1 MVALKPRD
9 FDRLVADPAR
19 APAVVLVFGPEQGLV
34 AERAKALVDAA
45 NRGASDP
52 FSLVRLDGA
61 EVASDPGRLSDEAR
75 TIALFGG
82 RRIIWVRD
90 AGTRAIEPALAPLLD
105 APPQDALVVVE
116 AGDLKKGTGLRKR
129 IEDHATAAA
138 LACYADEAADIER
151 IIDEIARRDGLEVE
165 ADARAA
171 LKDLLG
177 ADRRQTRAEI
187 EKLAL
192 YAHGTGTVRLAD
204 VEAVI
209 GDTAAETLDSTIDA
223 ALTGAVA
230 DLDRTLSRLLRAGT
244 SAPAILS
251 AALRQVHA
259 LARGRLLVEE
269 GAAPAAAVERMVPPV
284 FFRRK
289 QVVADALGLWS
300 LADLDTAAARIEEA
314 IVGTRRTAALS
325 DEITGT
331 LLMTLASAARARR
344 ARRRAAGR

>member
-45 NRGASDP
+45 NRGAADP
-52 FSLVRLDGA
+52 FSLVRLEGA
-61 EVASDPGRLSDEAR
+61 EIAADPGRLSDEAR

-82 RRIIWVRD
+82 RRTVWVRD
-90 AGTRAIEPALAPLLD
+90 TGTRAIEPALQPLLD
-105 APPQDALVVVE
+105 DPPTDALVVVE

-129 IEDHATAAA
+129 VEDHPSAVA

-151 IIDEIARRDGLEVE
+151 LIEEIARREGLSVE
-165 ADARAA
+165 SEAKEA

-192 YAHGTGTVRLAD
+192 YAHGTGRITLAD
-204 VEAVI
+204 VEALI
-209 GDTAAETLDSTIDA
+209 GDSAAETLDATIDA

-244 SAPAILS
+244 SSPAVLS

-269 GAAPAAAVERMVPPV
+269 GAAPAAAVERMSPPV

-300 LADLDTAAARIEEA
+300 LADLDIAAARIEEA
-314 IVGTRRTAALS
+314 IVGTRRTAALA
-325 DEITGT
+325 DAITGN
-331 LLMTLASAARARR
+331 LLLTLASAARARR
-344 ARRRAAGR
+344 ARRRAGR